1 MKYFY
6 VKYLILV
13 LLVCVP
19 GFCTKVLAQTAES
32 SLKRTSLK
40 NVLQK
45 TGDVYRVKFAYDHS
59 LVSGIM
65 VQYDFSKM
73 KDRSLNEVLTTLLTP
88 LGLKFNVASKQYY
101 TITKLDK
108 INLAV
113 PERTSPVTEIKKHA
127 VTAVI
132 QGRVID
138 RKTKKQ
144 VEFATVSIGKIG
156 AFVLTD
162 DWGNYTFKN
171 VPHGKITVTVQ
182 SLTTIINEKTIDI
195 NPAQTDYTL
204 DFEMEENILS
214 LKELKVVATE
224 NKTGGSTSSTISRTA
239 IEHLQAT
246 SLADVLQLLPGALA
260 VNPDLTSVNKASLR
274 QISADNVGS
283 LGTAVIINGA
293 PLSNNANLQVSN
305 TSTGGANAGFATT
318 TGAGIDL
325 RQVSADNIESI
336 EVIRGIPSAEYGDL
350 TSGAILVKTKA
361 GKEPFQLKARVNPT
375 LTQLWLGKGFGFG
388 EKFGSLNVDLDYT
401 YSVSDQRLN
410 FNGYNRITANV
421 LYTKK
426 FFRDKPLVTTTG
438 FSYAMNMDEQKQD
451 PDDSRYLIKRKAQD
465 YAFRFN
471 TAGRWN
477 VQKPLMGTLNYLF
490 SVNYSLQKGFNQE
503 QVSSYI
509 YPLSYAM
516 KDTMLAGQFVPS
528 NYLSK
533 LWIEGKPLNIF
544 AKITNSFYTETG
556 IFSHKVLMGAEWKT
570 DVNNGAGKMYD
581 LARPP
586 RMMNGNGA
594 RPRPYSDIPALNQL
608 SVYLEDN
615 IRAEIANR
623 ILSMHIGFRYDNIQP
638 DGFLKSGF
646 GNVLS
651 PRINLSYE
659 LRPGL
664 ALRGGYGITAKAPTL
679 LYLYPQNAY
688 YDLLNF
694 NFYPE
699 NPSERLVLITTRVF
713 NTENPNLK
721 IAKNTKKEIG
731 FDWTFMPGRILSVT
745 AYTEQTKNGYGFS
758 SSVASTKVMPV
769 DKYAVDSRPE
779 GSPPILKPEPATTEL
794 WTANYLM
801 PDNSRQN
808 INKGVEFDLNLG
820 RFDFLRTS
828 FVLNGAWMNSRSVS
842 NNPLLIKQNS
852 ITGAEP
858 SKIALYPVGEG
869 SEKTRFNTTL
879 RVIHNIP
886 ELRFVVTMAIQTIW
900 IDSHKYVGQNSLP
913 IGYMD
918 VKNDGQTVWLSPEER
933 NAIKESDV
941 ELYRY
946 LAPQYYLM
954 ESWKPLWLVNLK
966 LTKEIGKNIGF
977 SFFANNVFL
986 NRPLEESTRWKGEF
1000 TRRNQGLFFGTE
1012 LYLKF

>member
-1 MKYFY
+1 MKEFY
-6 VKYLILV
+6 VRLFFWV
-13 LLVCVP
+13 LLVHLCA
-19 GFCTKVLAQTAES
+19 GSKNAAAQSADS
-32 SLKRTSLK
+32 QIKATSLGEALRK
-40 NVLQK
+40 VSH
-45 TGDVYRVKFAYDHS
+45 VYSIKFAYDHN
-59 LVSGIM
+59 LVSG
-65 VQYDFSKM
+65 VNVRYDFSKI
-73 KDRSLNEVLTTLLTP
+73 KGKPLDEVLNSLLIP
-88 LGLKFNVASKQYY
+88 VGLKFKAASKSYY
-101 TITKLDK
+101 IITKSDEGK
-108 INLAV
+108 SVSSGKEQQI
-113 PERTSPVTEIKKHA
+113 PEPKK
-127 VTAVI
+127 VNISIVVK
-132 QGRVID
+132 GRVTD
-138 RKTKKQ
+138 KKTKKP
-144 VEFATVSIGKIG
+144 VEFATVSIAEIG
-156 AFVLTD
+156 AYVLTD
-162 DWGNYTFKN
+162 DQGNYSFRN
-171 VPHGKITVTVQ
+171 VPQGRMTVKAQ
-182 SLTTIINEKTIDI
+182 SLTTVTSEKEVDI
-195 NPAQTDYTL
+195 NPRQTEYQH
-204 DFEMEENILS
+204 DFEMDENILS
-214 LKELKVVATE
+214 LREVKVVASE
-224 NKTGGSTSSTISRTA
+224 SKAGSATSSTISRTA

-260 VNPDLTSVNKASLR
+260 LNPDLTSVNKASLR

-283 LGTAVIINGA
+283 LGTAVMINGA

-361 GKEPFQLKARVNPT
+361 GKEPFQVKARVNPT
-375 LTQLWLGKGFGFG
+375 LTQVWLGKGFGFG
-388 EKFGSLNVDLDYT
+388 EKYGSLNVDLDYT
-401 YSVSDQRLN
+401 YSVADQRLN
-410 FNGYNRITANV
+410 FTGYNRITGSL

-438 FSYAMNMDEQKQD
+438 FAYAMNVDEQKQD
-451 PDDSRYLIKRKAQD
+451 PDDSRYPIKRKAQD

-471 TAGRWN
+471 TSGRWN
-477 VQKPLMGTLNYLF
+477 LQKPFLGTLNYLL
-490 SVNYSLQKGFNQE
+490 SANYSIQKGFNQE

-528 NYLSK
+528 NYVSK

-544 AKITNSFYTETG
+544 AKITNSFYTKTG
-556 IFSHKVLMGAEWKT
+556 MFSHKVLMGAEWKT
-570 DVNNGAGKMYD
+570 DVNSGAGKMYD

-608 SVYLEDN
+608 SMYLEDN
-615 IRAEIANR
+615 IRTEIVGRTLGMN
-623 ILSMHIGFRYDNIQP
+623 IGLRYDNVQP
-638 DGFLKSGF
+638 EGFVKSGF
-646 GNVLS
+646 GNILS

-659 LRPGL
+659 LKPGL
-664 ALRGGYGITAKAPTL
+664 ALRAGYGITAKAPTL

-699 NPSERLVLITTRVF
+699 NPSERLVLISTRVF

-721 IAKNTKKEIG
+721 MAKNTKKEIG
-731 FDWTFMPGRILSVT
+731 FDWAFVPGKRLTVT
-745 AYTEQTKNGYGFS
+745 AYYEQTKNGYGFS
-758 SSVASTKVMPV
+758 NTAASTQVMEV
-769 DKYAVDSRPE
+769 DKYEVESRPE
-779 GSPPILKPEPATTEL
+779 GEKPVLKPEPVRTEL

-801 PDNSRQN
+801 PDNSRRN
-808 INKGVEFDLNLG
+808 VNRGIEFDLNLG

-828 FVLNGAWMNSRSVS
+828 FVLNGAWMSSRSTA
-842 NNPLLIKQNS
+842 NNPLLIKQVS
-852 ITGAEP
+852 ATGAEP
-858 SKIALYPVGEG
+858 SKIALYPVGDG

-900 IDSHKYVGQNSLP
+900 IDSHKYVGQDTRP
-913 IGYMD
+913 VGYMD
-918 VKNDGQTVWLSPEER
+918 VTKGGETVWLTEEER
-933 NAIKESDV
+933 NAITESNV

-946 LAPQYYLM
+946 LAPQYYLK

-966 LTKEIGKNIGF
+966 LTKEIGRNIGF